1 MTNCVV
7 FVCYILPVR
16 LQSGCRYGI
25 FYCCDIVTP
34 PGEFPTLM
42 HWNLTVLSARWR
54 THSRTFYSGQLL
66 LSNSVVLLSTHHSE
80 IFPLQRVSQHVSWC
94 FKDTLK
100 RSFFSLTF
108 WVLDLASCLWSQLL
122 CEMFTEEYHQNFY
135 SLVKLFPIVVE
146 DSSKLQNITWKYG
159 YFLFVFI
166 HIYLFIKKAI
176 KSFKYSLSHSFKLCS
191 NTLNVD

>member
-1 MTNCVV
+1 M
-7 FVCYILPVR
+7 
-16 LQSGCRYGI
+16 
-25 FYCCDIVTP
+25 TP

-42 HWNLTVLSARWR
+42 DWNLTVLSARWR
-54 THSRTFYSGQLL
+54 THSRTFYSGQFP

-100 RSFFSLTF
+100 RSLLIF

-135 SLVKLFPIVVE
+135 SLVKLFLIVVE
-146 DSSKLQNITWKYG
+146 DSSELQTSHENMYIF
-159 YFLFVFI
+159 YF
-166 HIYLFIKKAI
+166 YLFIFI
-176 KSFKYSLSHSFKLCS
+176 YLLLRQSNHWNTVFLTLSNCAV
-191 NTLNVD
+191 TL